1 MAFVVLF
8 KQMKPILPKVK
19 AYFEL
24 LLLYQKRLNQ
34 DLVMTYDRGYWW
46 CTSDQTLNK
55 FEKEF
60 LKVGLETDLII
71 KELKT
76 CIDDKDKTFFIHL
89 LGWASDKSR
98 SGEILVEYVESENS
112 DYANASLRALFP
124 MVVAEVYKISPAIIQ
139 KLLYSKSL
147 VVKNKIL
154 GLLAFMPETDILH
167 NLSDDDIFYIKKL
180 VKHKN
185 KPLIAL
191 PAKMVVDRL

>member
-1 MAFVVLF
+1 
-8 KQMKPILPKVK
+8 
-19 AYFEL
+19 
-24 LLLYQKRLNQ
+24 
-34 DLVMTYDRGYWW
+34 
-46 CTSDQTLNK
+46 
-55 FEKEF
+55 
-60 LKVGLETDLII
+60 
-71 KELKT
+71 
-76 CIDDKDKTFFIHL
+76 
-89 LGWASDKSR
+89 
-98 SGEILVEYVESENS
+98 
-112 DYANASLRALFP
+112 

-191 PAKMVVDRL
+191 PAEMVVDRL